1 MVQLQVRHVAA
12 LVLALPPLRYS
23 RSASSVRFGS
33 FSSQRISSTLA
44 PGPRASSTRD
54 TLARFLLVH
63 LKVALARREV
73 LGLVLRLRDVFVM
86 ICAVLELG
94 RGSVPAA
101 YRSLEHEDE
110 LTCSGSALALVDP
123 PMAYS

>member
-1 MVQLQVRHVAA
+1 VVQLQVRHVAA

-73 LGLVLRLRDVFVM
+73 LGLVLRLRVFVM

-110 LTCSGSALALVDP
+110 LTCSASALALVDP

>member
-73 LGLVLRLRDVFVM
+73 LGLVLRLRVFVM

-110 LTCSGSALALVDP
+110 LTCSASALALVDP

>member
-23 RSASSVRFGS
+23 RRASSVRFGS

-73 LGLVLRLRDVFVM
+73 LGLVLRLRVFVM

-110 LTCSGSALALVDP
+110 LTCSASALALVDP